1 MGWRNSSKSSI
12 ADCMTMLNDFPLFD
26 CLQLIRS
33 ENVGPVTFFKLVE
46 RFGSPRAA
54 LERLPEMAKKGGMKR
69 PIQIAPRDKIE
80 KEISL
85 TEKFGARF
93 IRYGEADYPK
103 LLEHIHSAPP
113 VLIVRGNSHLWQEGQ
128 KCVAMVGSRNA
139 SAAGQNLTK
148 KFAKECGERGLTVV
162 SGLARGIDS
171 NAHQGALATGT
182 VGVIAG
188 GIDNVYPPE
197 NKMLFDA
204 MAEQGAIVSEQMF
217 STSPQAKNFPAR
229 NRIIA
234 GMCAGLLVVE
244 AAPKSGSLITAKY
257 ALEQDREVMAIP
269 GSPMD
274 PRSSGANGLIKDGA
288 ALVQSVEDIL
298 QVLQRPLQ
306 LAEANQTSFEFE
318 SAAEPQED
326 ELEEARQ
333 RVLSLLSPVPT
344 EIDELARQSQISL
357 AILQQV
363 LLELELANRL
373 NRGLGGK
380 VALTTMDEESQG
392 SMF

>member
-1 MGWRNSSKSSI
+1 
-12 ADCMTMLNDFPLFD
+12 MTSLAQFPLYD

-33 ENVGPVTFFKLVE
+33 ENVGPVTFFKLMQ
-46 RFGSPRAA
+46 RFGSPKAA
-54 LERLPEMAKKGGMKR
+54 LERLPEMAKRGGMKR
-69 PIQIAPRDKIE
+69 SIAIAPRDKIE
-80 KEISL
+80 KEIAL

-113 VLIVRGNSHLWQEGQ
+113 VLIMRGHAHLWQDSA
-128 KCVAMVGSRNA
+128 KCVGMVGSRNA

-148 KFAKECGERGLTVV
+148 KLARECGERGLTVV

-182 VGVIAG
+182 VGVVAG

-204 MAEQGAIVSEQMF
+204 MAEQGAVITEQMF
-217 STSPQAKNFPAR
+217 GTSPQAKNFPAR

-257 ALEQDREVMAIP
+257 ALEQNREVMAIP

-274 PRSSGANGLIKDGA
+274 PRSAGANSLIKDGA
-288 ALVQSVEDIL
+288 ALVQSVDDIL
-298 QVLQRPLQ
+298 EMLQRPLSFM
-306 LAEANQTSFEFE
+306 EENQSNFDFQSVSEL
-318 SAAEPQED
+318 QED
-326 ELEEARQ
+326 EMQSARTQ
-333 RVLSLLSPVPT
+333 VLSLLSPVPT
-344 EIDELARQSQISL
+344 EVDELARQSKIPL

-373 NRGLGGK
+373 SRSYGGK
-380 VALTTMDEESQG
+380 VSLTMMEEEQQG
-392 SMF
+392 NMF

>member
-1 MGWRNSSKSSI
+1 
-12 ADCMTMLNDFPLFD
+12 
-26 CLQLIRS
+26 
-33 ENVGPVTFFKLVE
+33 
-46 RFGSPRAA
+46 

-69 PIQIAPRDKIE
+69 AIAMAPLQKIE
-80 KEISL
+80 KEIAL
-85 TEKFGARF
+85 TQKFGARF
-93 IRYGEADYPK
+93 IRFGEADYPK

-113 VLIVRGNSHLWQEGQ
+113 LLIMRGHAHLWQDGA
-128 KCVAMVGSRNA
+128 KCIAMVGSRNA

-148 KFAKECGERGLTVV
+148 KLARECGERGLTVV

-171 NAHQGALATGT
+171 NAHQGALSSGT

-204 MAEQGAIVSEQMF
+204 MAEQGAILSEQMF
-217 STSPQAKNFPAR
+217 GASPQAKNFPAR

-244 AAPKSGSLITAKY
+244 AAPKSGSLITARY
-257 ALEQDREVMAIP
+257 ALEQNREILAIP

-274 PRSSGANGLIKDGA
+274 PRSAGANGLIKQGA
-288 ALVQSVEDIL
+288 ALVQSVDDIL
-298 QVLQRPLQ
+298 EILQRPLQ
-306 LAEANQTSFEFE
+306 LAEDKQSSFEFE
-318 SAAEPQED
+318 SITEPHEN

-333 RVLSLLSPVPT
+333 TLLSLLSPVPT
-344 EIDELARQSQISL
+344 EIDELARQSQLSPSL
-357 AILQQV
+357 LQQV

-373 NRGLGGK
+373 SYSHGGK
-380 VALTTMDEESQG
+380 VALLIENTEQTST
-392 SMF
+392 SLF